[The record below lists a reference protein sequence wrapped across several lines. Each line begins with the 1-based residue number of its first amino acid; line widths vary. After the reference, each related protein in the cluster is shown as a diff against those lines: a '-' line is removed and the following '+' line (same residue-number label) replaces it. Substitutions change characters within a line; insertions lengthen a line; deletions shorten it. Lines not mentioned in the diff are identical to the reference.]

1 MTVRWRGFS
10 MRGGREKLL
19 VIPSSKAMISF
30 CSPGLSPRYAGRK
43 NNSIQQ
49 FSMALSLDPLCWEAY
64 GELCS
69 AAEEA
74 SSVFGNVASRC
85 LRKTCIAQKVNF
97 SEEEFRDH
105 LTDSDKASKDA
116 SLWETEHAP
125 GENQQD
131 PTIKYLEPYIP
142 QDTYMQKFPSQ
153 TVYLLFPQ

>member
-30 CSPGLSPRYAGRK
+30 CSPGLSPSGYYLFIMSYLLMLVALPSDMCYSLLLASGYAGRK

-64 GELCS
+64 GELC

-74 SSVFGNVASRC
+74 SSVFGNVASQC
-85 LRKTCIAQKVNF
+85 LRKTCIAQKGFLIPLLLN
-97 SEEEFRDH
+97 
-105 LTDSDKASKDA
+105 DSATTSDQSIYK
-116 SLWETEHAP
+116 
-125 GENQQD
+125 
-131 PTIKYLEPYIP
+131 
-142 QDTYMQKFPSQ
+142 
-153 TVYLLFPQ
+153 